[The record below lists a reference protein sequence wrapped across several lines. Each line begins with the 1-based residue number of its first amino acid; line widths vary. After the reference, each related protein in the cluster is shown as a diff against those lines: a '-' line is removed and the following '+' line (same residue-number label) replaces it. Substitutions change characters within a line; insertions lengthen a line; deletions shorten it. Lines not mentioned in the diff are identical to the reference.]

1 LADSGKIAA
10 PDLAQAR
17 ADLGLDRPFLVQ
29 YWDWMRG
36 ALTGDLGRSLF
47 SHKPIG
53 ELVLGALPVT
63 LELTVMAVLL
73 ALTVALP
80 LGLISAVGRD
90 RLPDLLARLFSISFL
105 SVPDF
110 WTGTVVLLVLSLVFR
125 WIPPAAYVSPQVDLA
140 GNLQQFLLPAAIL
153 GLRVSASLTRI
164 LRSSMLEVLG
174 EDYLR
179 TAYAKGLSQRLV
191 LTRHALKNALIPP
204 ITLLGTQIGYLLGG
218 SVIVE
223 TIFNLP
229 GLGNLTVNAVT
240 TRDYTVVQANLFLM
254 ALAITTTNLF
264 IDLLYPLLDRR
275 VRLSS

>member
-1 LADSGKIAA
+1 
-10 PDLAQAR
+10 
-17 ADLGLDRPFLVQ
+17 
-29 YWDWMRG
+29 
-36 ALTGDLGRSLF
+36 
-47 SHKPIG
+47 
-53 ELVLGALPVT
+53 
-63 LELTVMAVLL
+63 
-73 ALTVALP
+73 
-80 LGLISAVGRD
+80 
-90 RLPDLLARLFSISFL
+90 
-105 SVPDF
+105 
-110 WTGTVVLLVLSLVFR
+110 
-125 WIPPAAYVSPQVDLA
+125 VDLA